1 LEQYA
6 MTSPA
11 TTGTST
17 PLSRRRPR
25 ATPIAVA
32 AILLFLAASLNPSS
46 SRGGPAV
53 LGAAVLE
60 QPAIPEAKDGNPT
73 DLGLAGYAKVLCSA
87 LFVSNR
93 EQAEATLHARTLA
106 VALLGLPKADGAKLT
121 ETIDRDNK
129 LVRASIGSHTRTAR
143 FYGDQGCIIHP
154 ADSDKIFFKPVPVV
168 SRLPHAATQPWPM
181 GDAPSAVPPPADV
194 DMARVNKAVDL
205 VFANP
210 EAQTTGFIVVYRG
223 RILAERYA
231 PGITKDTQ
239 LESWSMGKSLT
250 ATLVGRLIQDG
261 HFGINDP
268 APVPEW
274 QQPGDARAKIRVADL
289 LRMSS
294 GLRFTRDMGGAYPDH
309 FFIYTGA
316 IDAFRYSVS
325 RPLEFSPNT
334 EGRYRNCDPLTLGYI
349 VKRTVTD
356 RGEEYLTYPQR
367 ELFDQIGIRRQVLE
381 TDPYG
386 NFLLTG
392 YDYGTARNWARIG
405 LLYLN
410 DGMWQGKRLIP
421 KEFVAFVR
429 TLAPAWKAPS
439 YGGQFWVNGN
449 DAWNLPRDA
458 YLASGSGGQHTF
470 IVPSHDLV
478 MVRMGH
484 HAGGRASRDGLR
496 AAQKEILAALPAK
509 QTSNASAP
517 ANF

>member
-1 LEQYA
+1 
-6 MTSPA
+6 
-11 TTGTST
+11 
-17 PLSRRRPR
+17 
-25 ATPIAVA
+25 
-32 AILLFLAASLNPSS
+32 
-46 SRGGPAV
+46 
-53 LGAAVLE
+53 
-60 QPAIPEAKDGNPT
+60 
-73 DLGLAGYAKVLCSA
+73 
-87 LFVSNR
+87 
-93 EQAEATLHARTLA
+93 
-106 VALLGLPKADGAKLT
+106 
-121 ETIDRDNK
+121 
-129 LVRASIGSHTRTAR
+129 
-143 FYGDQGCIIHP
+143 
-154 ADSDKIFFKPVPVV
+154 
-168 SRLPHAATQPWPM
+168 
-181 GDAPSAVPPPADV
+181 
-194 DMARVNKAVDL
+194 
-205 VFANP
+205 
-210 EAQTTGFIVVYRG
+210 
-223 RILAERYA
+223 
-231 PGITKDTQ
+231 
-239 LESWSMGKSLT
+239 MGKSLT

-325 RPLEFSPNT
+325 RPLEFPPNT